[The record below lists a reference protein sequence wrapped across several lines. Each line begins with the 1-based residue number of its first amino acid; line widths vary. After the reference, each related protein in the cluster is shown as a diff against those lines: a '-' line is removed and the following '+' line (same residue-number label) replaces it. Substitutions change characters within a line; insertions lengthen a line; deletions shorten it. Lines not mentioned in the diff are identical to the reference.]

1 MRHPTVVPVSGLAL
15 VLVASAAVAGH
26 PRSEYGT
33 VVQVDPIIE
42 RVEYPVER
50 EDCWREPVRYREPVV
65 YRTGYRERDRA
76 PALLGAIVGGVIG
89 NQFGSGRGRDAAT
102 VAGAA
107 LGYAAVRDGQRHGGY
122 RYASREI
129 VREERRCAVRTDYEV
144 EERVTGYEVTY
155 RYRGETYRTT
165 TDYHPGDRIELVVDV
180 RPAR

>member
-1 MRHPTVVPVSGLAL
+1 MTRTVPVLASAL
-15 VLVASAAVAGH
+15 VLGLAAAGASAGGT
-26 PRSEYGT
+26 RYDTGT
-33 VVQVDPIIE
+33 VLSVDPIIE
-42 RVEYPVER
+42 TIEVPVER

-65 YRTGYRERDRA
+65 YRSHYRERDRA
-76 PALLGAIVGGVIG
+76 PAVLGAIVGGVIG

-129 VREERRCAVRTDYEV
+129 VREEQRCAVRTDYDV

-155 RYRGETYRTT
+155 LYRGETYRTT